1 MSERVHVTE
10 KGPGLCKLQT
20 SFAQKIV
27 EILVLHR
34 CPQFL
39 IPLFVFTGLNSI
51 RPILPLLPVYFVWI
65 SYLLFGVPDSLACG
79 ICDAILVY
87 HIRRHHLWH
96 CLKLNE

>member
-34 CPQFL
+34 CPRFL
-39 IPLFVFTGLNSI
+39 IPLFVFVLRLNSI
-51 RPILPLLPVYFVWI
+51 RPILPLPPVYFVWI
-65 SYLLFGVPDSLACG
+65 SYLLFGVPG
-79 ICDAILVY
+79 IHIL
-87 HIRRHHLWH
+87 IKAL
-96 CLKLNE
+96 